1 MEEFKNI
8 HIGNGEYQISN
19 TGRLKRIYKNHER
32 ISSITKTTRK
42 GYLRTCLCIDGVGNS
57 QFIHRLVATAFIPN
71 PNNYDFVNHIDGC
84 KTNNNVEN
92 LEWCT
97 NYQNIEHAMKNGL
110 TLKGIKSPNCKLNDD
125 LVRIIRERYEN
136 GATQKG
142 MAREYGVGKTTI
154 YNIIHRNKWKHI

>member
-1 MEEFKNI
+1 MEEFRNI

-32 ISSITKTTRK
+32 ISSITKTTKK
-42 GYLRTCLCIDGVGNS
+42 GYLRTCLCIDGIGNS
-57 QFIHRLVATAFIPN
+57 QFIHRLVATAFIQN

-97 NYQNIEHAMKNGL
+97 NYQNIEHAMKNDL
-110 TLKGIKSPNCKLNDD
+110 TLKGIKSPNCKLSDE
-125 LVRIIRERYEN
+125 LVKVIRERYEN

-154 YNIIHRNKWKHI
+154 YNIVHRNKWKHL